1 MNTDSQQWIKGMVD
15 EGHEDE
21 GQEQC
26 CGSVLDPY
34 SLLRS
39 FVDPG
44 RTKNSF
50 RWHCFPTIKYIFFSK
65 IIVLFNG

>member
-1 MNTDSQQWIKGMVD
+1 MNTDSQQWIKGMVDEGHED

-34 SLLRS
+34 SLFRS

-50 RWHCFPTIKYIFFSK
+50 R
-65 IIVLFNG
+65 